1 MIKLPD
7 DLFQIFLEYNHQ
19 KEILQILSLIDEY
32 KDYRLKKYVYFITDE
47 IKKREFEKMKEVGRI
62 QYSHSIYHQDQ
73 NLIKDVKPKTNVVY
87 YNHLTLQPLNYAP
100 INTNQEI
107 VGVFSLGGNLEE
119 FYIESST

>member
-47 IKKREFEKMKEVGRI
+47 IKKREFEKIKEVGRI
-62 QYSHSIYHQDQ
+62 QYSHCSNSIYHQDQ
-73 NLIKDVKPKTNVVY
+73 NLNPKTNVVY